1 MKLSEYPEGVWYRA
15 KPCFNSYT
23 HIVRRVG
30 NCVFYSNRGDEPVSS
45 LPACKWAVIERIAAV
60 EPPNVE
66 ELQARIAELEAKLA
80 KATRPEPAVGQVWR
94 DEHGKQFLIMNHYG
108 TNGGC
113 VFAYVDGDAIE
124 GLFSGSVGS
133 TDTYV
138 GIWDGVFNV
147 KEVQSEQD
155 D

>member
-45 LPACKWAVIERIAAV
+45 LPACKWTVIERIAAV

-94 DEHGKQFLIMNHYG
+94 SASGYPFLVTRGGEHGKLNFVCLNGDVGVPVSPDNLI
-108 TNGGC
+108 
-113 VFAYVDGDAIE
+113 E
-124 GLFSGSVGS
+124 PS
-133 TDTYV
+133 DTYL
-138 GIWDGVFNV
+138 GKFAGFKIGEDG
-147 KEVQSEQD
+147 E
-155 D
+155 